1 MQLTYKL
8 IVVVLCSLFL
18 AACGGQPQGTSN
30 DSNNNHPDPS
40 SAAKEDG
47 YMLKSDV
54 DNINDHLDYSD
65 RKLDKIYFAG
75 GCFWGVEAY
84 MSRIYGVADVVSG
97 YANGEGKNPSYADV
111 IKGDKHF
118 AETVEV
124 TYDPE
129 RVSLDT
135 LIDRLF
141 QVIDPTSE
149 NKQGNDVGVQ
159 YRTGIYYTNKADKKT
174 VTSAVKNEQ
183 TYYDEEIAT
192 EAKPLKNFYTAEE
205 EHQDYLEKNPNGYC
219 HINLNTANTFAIDPI
234 EMDEEIVKK
243 LSK

>member
-1 MQLTYKL
+1 
-8 IVVVLCSLFL
+8 
-18 AACGGQPQGTSN
+18 
-30 DSNNNHPDPS
+30 
-40 SAAKEDG
+40 
-47 YMLKSDV
+47 MLKSDV
-54 DNINDHLDYSD
+54 DNINDHLHYKD

-97 YANGEGKNPSYADV
+97 YANGEGKSPSYEDV
-111 IKGDKHF
+111 IKGDKQF
-118 AETVEV
+118 AETVKV

-159 YRTGIYYTNKADKKT
+159 YRTGIYYTDKADKKT
-174 VTSAVKNEQ
+174 VKSAVKHEQ
-183 TYYDEEIAT
+183 TYYNDKIMT
-192 EAKPLKNFYTAEE
+192 EARSLENFYKAEDF
-205 EHQDYLEKNPNGYC
+205 HQDYLEKNPNGYC
-219 HINLNTANTFAIDPI
+219 HINLNTVNDFAIKPI
-234 EMDEEIVKK
+234 DMDKEIVKK